1 MCIRDSHNLGNF
13 LKTQAVD
20 AVIMWNGVAHTFR
33 DSLDVV
39 QTPYEYDKEIRVH
52 IISLNYSKQ
61 PELLKQFIEFA
72 RNRGRKIFTKHGYV
86 K

>member
-1 MCIRDSHNLGNF
+1 LGNF

-33 DSLDVV
+33 DSVEVV
-39 QTPYEYDKEIRVH
+39 RTPYEYDEEIYVH
-52 IISLNYSKQ
+52 IIGLSHSKE
-61 PELLKQFIEFA
+61 PELLKQFIEFV
-72 RNRGRKIFTKHGYV
+72 RTRGPGIFAEYGYV